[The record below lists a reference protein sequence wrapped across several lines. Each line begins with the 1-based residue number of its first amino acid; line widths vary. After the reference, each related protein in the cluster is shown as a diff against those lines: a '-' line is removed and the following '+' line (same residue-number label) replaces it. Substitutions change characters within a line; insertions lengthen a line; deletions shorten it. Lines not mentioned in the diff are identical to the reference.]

1 MTSGPAAGSHGVY
14 EAPVR
19 DLHEVS
25 ASGAEAATLSRT
37 DLNFLG
43 MIVAPEEFVFAFP
56 SFYIALFSLLTA
68 FKSKI
73 ERFAIGIPR
82 GFAKTTFIK
91 LLCVWYILF
100 SDRKFILIVG
110 AAEKLATN
118 TLADICDMLSG
129 RNVRALF
136 GNWQSAMEEDTK
148 EQKVFYFRGRT
159 IILKAIGAGT
169 AVRGINRK
177 SSRPDVI
184 ILDDVQKRE
193 DSENKELSDQLLKW
207 ILGTLMKA
215 RSNSGCTYIYVG
227 NMYPQNCILE
237 MLKKNTQWTSLIV
250 GGLLADGTSL
260 WEELRPAEEL
270 LAEYQSDTEMGHPE
284 IFISEILNSTDLALA
299 SGIDISKIP
308 QLPIYYEDVEPEG
321 SFIIIDP
328 SSGKKTGDDCT
339 INHYS
344 VIDAKPILDEIEAGT
359 FSPLE
364 TIKTAI
370 NMGIS
375 RNTRLIAVEGVAY
388 QSTLLFWFNH
398 YCEEHQISGFEFVE
412 LGPKGQ
418 AKNNRIKR
426 GLLQLLSSE
435 IYLHPDV
442 RSLVLSQI
450 MDWNPL
456 KTDNTDDI
464 IDPIGYV
471 AEVLENYAEFI
482 IKTTFEFDNF
492 SGTSAHGSDLALP
505 F

>member
-1 MTSGPAAGSHGVY
+1 MTNQQSSPASLR
-14 EAPVR
+14 EIST
-19 DLHEVS
+19 D
-25 ASGAEAATLSRT
+25 GAEASQMTRT
-37 DLNFLG
+37 DFNFLG
-43 MIVAPEEFVFAFP
+43 MIVSPEEFTLSFP
-56 SFYIALFSLLTA
+56 PFYIALFSLLTS
-68 FKSKI
+68 FTSKI

-129 RNVRALF
+129 RNVRSLF
-136 GNWQSAMEEDTK
+136 GNWQANIEEDTK
-148 EQKVFYFRGRT
+148 EQKVFTFRGRT

-177 SSRPDVI
+177 SARPDVI

-193 DSENKELSDQLLKW
+193 DSENAELSDQLLKW

-237 MLKKNTQWTSLIV
+237 KLKHNSQWTSLIV
-250 GGLLADGTSL
+250 GGLLEDGSSL
-260 WEELRPAEEL
+260 WEELRPAQEL
-270 LAEYQSDTEMGHPE
+270 LEEYQSDTEMGHPE
-284 IFISEILNSTDLALA
+284 IFISEILNSTDLLPS
-299 SGIDISKIP
+299 SGLDLNKIP
-308 QLPIYYEDVEPEG
+308 QLPEYYQELLTAGDAEG

-344 VIDAKPILDEIEAGT
+344 VIDAKPILDTISHGT

-364 TIKTAI
+364 TIKIAI
-370 NMGIS
+370 QMGMQN
-375 RNTRLIAVEGVAY
+375 NTRLIGVEGVAY
-388 QSTLLFWFNH
+388 QSTLLFWFDH
-398 YCEEHQISGFEFVE
+398 YCEVEGISGFEFVE
-412 LGPKGQ
+412 LSPKGQ

-426 GLLQLLSSE
+426 GLLQLLAGE
-435 IYLHPDV
+435 IYLAPAT
-442 RSLVLSQI
+442 RSLVITQAT
-450 MDWNPL
+450 DWNPL
-456 KTDNTDDI
+456 KVNNVDDI

-471 AEVLENYAEFI
+471 EEIMRDYGHLVVKTIFDTEVF
-482 IKTTFEFDNF
+482 
-492 SGTSAHGSDLALP
+492 GGSATHAP
-505 F
+505 TPMIF

>member
-1 MTSGPAAGSHGVY
+1 MTSPTSY
-14 EAPVR
+14 EAPIR
-19 DLHEVS
+19 DLTEIS
-25 ASGAEAATLSRT
+25 ASGAEAAELSRK

-56 SFYIALFSLLTA
+56 SFYIVLFHLLTS

-136 GNWQSAMEEDTK
+136 GNWQAAMEEDTK

-270 LAEYQSDTEMGHPE
+270 LAEYQSDSEMGHPE

-299 SGIDISKIP
+299 SGIDIARIP
-308 QLPIYYEDVEPEG
+308 VLPGYYTDVEPEG

-344 VIDAKPILDEIEAGT
+344 VCDAKPILDTILAGT

-364 TIKTAI
+364 TIKAAI
-370 NMGIS
+370 NLGIAK
-375 RNTRLIAVEGVAY
+375 NTRLIAVEGVAY
-388 QSTLLFWFNH
+388 QSTLLFWFDH
-398 YCEEHQISGFEFVE
+398 YCTAEGITGFEFVE
-412 LGPKGQ
+412 LSPKGQ

-426 GLLQLLSSE
+426 GLLQLLSGE
-435 IYLHPDV
+435 IYLGPET
-442 RSLVLSQI
+442 RSKVLAQI

-456 KTDNTDDI
+456 KVSNTDDI

-471 AEVLENYAEFI
+471 SEVLEVYPEFI
-482 IKTTFEFDNF
+482 IKTTFDTESFV
-492 SGTSAHGSDLALP
+492 GTSAHSQTLALP